1 MSNTDVRNRAR
12 GAIAGLSVGDA
23 LGRPVEGLL
32 PHEIQEKWGRVE
44 GYISSEPL
52 GSDDTEYALL
62 TAMALLEFGSDF
74 NANNIAGLWV
84 AKVCSQKGGFGGGGF
99 SEMLAIRNLSRGY
112 QPPRSGQHSHAWS
125 DGLAMRVAP
134 IGVAAAGDPEL
145 AAAMAWEDGI
155 VSHSEE
161 GIYAGQA
168 VAAAVASA
176 MAGNP
181 VDKVFSDAISVV
193 EPDSWTARL
202 MLHAERLVNTAPNWN
217 ELAVRAGRE
226 LTCLDYY
233 WADLA
238 PEAVSLSFVAFLGGN
253 GDFSTTVL
261 NAVNLGRDA
270 DTIAAMAAGIVGAMT
285 GIDGIPEQW
294 LPAVTEAP
302 GICLQVT
309 KGMNPIKVADDLIAM
324 REAGEFTK

>member
-1 MSNTDVRNRAR
+1 MSVKDTSNRAR

-44 GYISSEPL
+44 GYVSNDPL

-62 TAMALLEFGSDF
+62 TAMALLEFPTSF
-74 NANNIAGLWV
+74 NANNIADLWV
-84 AKVCSQKGGFGGGGF
+84 NKVCNQIGGFGGGGF

-112 QPPRSGQHSHAWS
+112 RPPRSGQHSHAWS

-134 IGVAAAGDPEL
+134 IGVAAAGDPVL
-145 AAAMAWEDGI
+145 AAALAWEDGI

-176 MAGNP
+176 MAGNSI
-181 VDKVFSDAISVV
+181 DKVFSDALSVV

-202 MLHAERLVNTAPNWN
+202 MIRADQLVSSSSNWS
-217 ELAVRAGRE
+217 ELALRAGKE

-238 PEAVSLSFVAFLGGN
+238 PEAVSLTFVAFLGGE
-253 GDFSTTVL
+253 GDFSTSVL

-270 DTIAAMAAGIVGAMT
+270 DTIAAMTAGIVGAMT
-285 GIDGIPEQW
+285 GIDGVPQEW

-302 GICLQVT
+302 GVCLQVT
-309 KGMNPIKVADDLIAM
+309 KGMNPLKVADELAALA
-324 REAGEFTK
+324 EAGTVRR